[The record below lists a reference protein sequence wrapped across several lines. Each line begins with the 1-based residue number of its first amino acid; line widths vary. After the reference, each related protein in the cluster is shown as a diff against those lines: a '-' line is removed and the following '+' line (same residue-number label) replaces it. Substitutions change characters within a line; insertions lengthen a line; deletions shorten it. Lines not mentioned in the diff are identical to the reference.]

1 MSSVIFYRFYSNN
14 PSLKSSSQY
23 ISFQGTGITAFELK
37 REIILQN
44 SLGDGST
51 FILKIFQDSDDSSDV
66 GEEITEDSVVIPR
79 SSKVIAKRFP
89 AERISTTRH
98 GVGSFRQVDSTRYI
112 NGRPKINP
120 NSNKGGINSQELVS
134 ADSTNRGIS
143 PEALY
148 EQNMNEV
155 KNNTNLSETEKMAK
169 LMEIEQAQWESQQEA
184 LSKIKNVFIP
194 GAGANS
200 STNKRKQPGSG
211 NPPPSGYICYGCGSK
226 DHWLQDC
233 PTTAVNSG
241 NLEKSDKE
249 QMLQGMQQFNKIE
262 GGNLQK
268 TGIKK
273 IKKMVGIPQQFL
285 QTVTIDPSKMTMEE
299 LATTKLLIDE
309 NGNFVKQVEDKKSWE
324 LFVRN
329 QFLKNKSNETDLI
342 YNKNYFPNLPRDLE
356 CALTEGLLKNPVR
369 TSCCDELV
377 SGQAMED
384 KLIENDFVCP
394 LCGEPDTFIDTLK
407 RDEEAAKRVAE
418 FLKTNKAKH

>member
-14 PSLKSSSQY
+14 PSVKSSSQY
-23 ISFQGTGITAFELK
+23 LSFQGTGITAFELK

-51 FILKIFQDSDDSSDV
+51 FVLKIYQDTDNTSSV
-66 GEEITEDSVVIPR
+66 GEEIKEDTVVIPR
-79 SSKVIAKRFP
+79 SSKVIVKRLP
-89 AERISTTRH
+89 AEKISTTRH

-112 NGRPKINP
+112 NGRPKYNP
-120 NSNKGGINSQELVS
+120 NSSKGGVAGQELVS
-134 ADSTNRGIS
+134 VEEKTNAVS
-143 PEALY
+143 AEDVY
-148 EQNMNEV
+148 EKNMNEV
-155 KNNTNLSETEKMAK
+155 KNNPNLSETEKMAK

-194 GAGANS
+194 GSGAPS
-200 STNKRKQPGSG
+200 SSNKRKQTSSG

-233 PTTAVNSG
+233 PTTAAGSST
-241 NLEKSDKE
+241 LDKAEKE
-249 QMLQGMQQFNKIE
+249 QMLQEMQQFNKIE

-285 QTVTIDPSKMTMEE
+285 QTVTIDPSKMSMDE

-329 QFLKNKSNETDLI
+329 QFLKNKSNETDMI
-342 YNKNYFPNLPRDLE
+342 YNKGYYQNLPRELE
-356 CALTEGLLKNPVR
+356 CALTEGLLKTPVR

-377 SGQAMED
+377 SSQAMED

-394 LCGEPDTFIDTLK
+394 LCGEPDTFIDTLNK
-407 RDEEAAKRVAE
+407 DEKAAKKVEE
-418 FLKTNKAKH
+418 FLKTAVVKK

>member
-14 PSLKSSSQY
+14 PNLKSSSQY
-23 ISFQGTGITAFELK
+23 ISFQGTGITSFELK

-51 FILKIFQDSDDSSDV
+51 FILRLYQDAADSNGGV
-66 GEEITEDSVVIPR
+66 GEEIREDNTVIPR
-79 SSKVIAKRFP
+79 SSKVIVKRLP

-98 GVGSFRQVDSTRYI
+98 GVGSFRQIDSTRYI
-112 NGRPKINP
+112 NGRPRFNA
-120 NSNKGGINSQELVS
+120 SGNKGGAGKQEL
-134 ADSTNRGIS
+134 STNS
-143 PEALY
+143 DEKSKAVTAEDLY
-148 EQNMNEV
+148 EKNMNEV

-169 LMEIEQAQWESQQEA
+169 LMEIEQAQWESQQEV
-184 LSKIKNVFIP
+184 LSKVKNVFIP
-194 GAGANS
+194 GAGS
-200 STNKRKQPGSG
+200 HNKRKQPGSG
-211 NPPPSGYICYGCGSK
+211 NPPPAGYICYGCGSK

-233 PTTAVNSG
+233 PTTAANNS
-241 NLEKSDKE
+241 NLDKAEKE

-285 QTVTIDPSKMTMEE
+285 QTVTIDPSKMSMEE

-329 QFLKNKSNETDLI
+329 QFLKNKSNETDMI
-342 YNKNYFPNLPRDLE
+342 YNKGYFPNLPRELE

-377 SGQAMED
+377 SSQAMED

-407 RDEEAAKRVAE
+407 KDKEVAKKIDE
-418 FLKTNKAKH
+418 FLAKNKGKQ